1 MNEKNAKR
9 LEELGAIA
17 RDPAKLSKLLLDGF
31 EVCRGLGEHFETMNG
46 SPQLKRLSNLAAD
59 IFGIMHARMTTREAL
74 AEVMASVPVAAVALK
89 SLIPEGHV
97 ICGRCHG
104 VAVTGDAGECYECEG
119 KGYLPI
125 GAISKASARTFQAVE
140 RALQNPELAADAGIV
155 AMPAL
160 ADRPSV
166 PATLATE
173 PEPFE
178 ERRTEDRTEGR
189 LGDIA
194 YQTPDE
200 ATKFPEGQTIPMA
213 EPIPPPPDDCVP
225 PPTKAPAAKKPK
237 PAPTSGPPM
246 F

>member
-9 LEELGAIA
+9 LEELSAIA
-17 RDPAKLSKLLLDGF
+17 RDPAKLSKLLLEGF
-31 EVCRGLGEHFETMNG
+31 EVCRGLGDHFETMNG

-59 IFGIMHARMTTREAL
+59 MFGIMHTQLSNQPPIVPATA
-74 AEVMASVPVAAVALK
+74 APAVSASP
-89 SLIPEGHV
+89 S
-97 ICGRCHG
+97 RFF
-104 VAVTGDAGECYECEG
+104 D
-119 KGYLPI
+119 
-125 GAISKASARTFQAVE
+125 AVE
-140 RALQNPELAADAGIV
+140 KALENPELRADIILQPGAIAEAIV
-155 AMPAL
+155 AMPAR
-160 ADRPSV
+160 AARPCET
-166 PATLATE
+166 ATLATE

-178 ERRTEDRTEGR
+178 ERRAEDRTEGR

-200 ATKFPEGQTIPMA
+200 ETKFPEGQTIPMG
-213 EPIPPPPDDCVP
+213 EPIPPPPDDWVP